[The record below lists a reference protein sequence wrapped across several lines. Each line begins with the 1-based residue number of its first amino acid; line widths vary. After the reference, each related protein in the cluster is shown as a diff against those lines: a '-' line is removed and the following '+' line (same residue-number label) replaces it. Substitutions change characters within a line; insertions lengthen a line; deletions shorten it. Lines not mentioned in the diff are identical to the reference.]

1 MDYCNS
7 VESTNYLSSAIL
19 ICLIKLFYQYYCMVQ
34 KFEVSKILI
43 LLKEFIC
50 IFVDLFD
57 ILNNP
62 LQIVWYMVS

>member
-34 KFEVSKILI
+34 KFGVSKILI

-50 IFVDLFD
+50 VFVDLFD